1 MGKMKEYGMEEQ
13 ERQLATEETG
23 LSFELSNL
31 MTSNKAFRTDLA
43 QRVVQDVK
51 DGIIDPLE
59 AFIYANKGQEVFD
72 AIVTNVRP
80 IIAGKQIQ
88 KGGIKLYDAE
98 IIEKKN
104 PDKYS
109 FDVCND
115 SEWDKLNAQLTDI
128 KAKMK
133 ERETFLKTL
142 KEPMATLEGEIINPP
157 SITYGAMNIAITLK

>member
-1 MGKMKEYGMEEQ
+1 MGKTKEYGMEEQ

-31 MTSNKAFRTDLA
+31 LTSNKQLRTDLA

-72 AIVTNVRP
+72 AIVTNIRP

-104 PDKYS
+104 PDKYDYS
-109 FDVCND
+109 VCSD

-142 KEPMATLEGEIINPP
+142 KEPMSTMDGEIINPP

>member
-1 MGKMKEYGMEEQ
+1 MGKIKEYGMEEQ
-13 ERQLATEETG
+13 ERQLAAEETG

-72 AIVTNVRP
+72 AIVTNIRP
-80 IIAGKQIQ
+80 IIAGTQIQ
-88 KGGIKLYDAE
+88 KGGIKMYDAE

-104 PDKYS
+104 PDKYDYS
-109 FDVCND
+109 VCSD
-115 SEWDKLNAQLTDI
+115 AEWDKLNAQLTDI

-142 KEPMATLEGEIINPP
+142 KEPMATMDGEIINPP

>member
-31 MTSNKAFRTDLA
+31 MTSNKALRTDLA

>member
-1 MGKMKEYGMEEQ
+1 MSKTKEYGMEEQ

-31 MTSNKAFRTDLA
+31 MTSNKALRTDLA

-104 PDKYS
+104 PDKYDYS
-109 FDVCND
+109 VCSD
-115 SEWDKLNAQLTDI
+115 AEWDKLNAQLTDI

-133 ERETFLKTL
+133 VRETFLKTL
-142 KEPMATLEGEIINPP
+142 KEPMSTMDGEIINPP

>member
-72 AIVTNVRP
+72 AIVTNIRP

-88 KGGIKLYDAE
+88 KGGIKMYDAE

-157 SITYGAMNIAITLK
+157 SITYGAMNIVITLK

>member
-1 MGKMKEYGMEEQ
+1 MSKTKEYGMEEQ

-72 AIVTNVRP
+72 AIVTNIRP

-104 PDKYS
+104 PDKYDYS
-109 FDVCND
+109 VCSD
-115 SEWDKLNAQLTDI
+115 AEWDKLNAQLTDI

-142 KEPMATLEGEIINPP
+142 KEPMATMDGEIINPP
-157 SITYGAMNIAITLK
+157 SITYCAMNIAITLK

>member
-72 AIVTNVRP
+72 AIVTNIRP

-88 KGGIKLYDAE
+88 KGGIKMYDAE

-104 PDKYS
+104 PDK
-109 FDVCND
+109 FDYAVCSD
-115 SEWDKLNAQLTDI
+115 AEWDKLNAQLTDI

-142 KEPMATLEGEIINPP
+142 KEPMATMDGEIINPP